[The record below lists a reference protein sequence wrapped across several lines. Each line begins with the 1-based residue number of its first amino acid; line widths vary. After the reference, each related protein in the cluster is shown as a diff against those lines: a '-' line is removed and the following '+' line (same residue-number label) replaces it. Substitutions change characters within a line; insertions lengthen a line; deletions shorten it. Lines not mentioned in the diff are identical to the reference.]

1 MLNYVKKYIYF
12 ELLLILRAV
21 NYYVPLDRCL
31 NIAVIFYLTL
41 LGLIYLAFKFRYRG
55 GNGSG
60 DVSWAFDGKH
70 VCIVG
75 GSEGLGLSLAKRIV
89 RENPRTLTIMS
100 RNTAKLRTAKEVLLQ
115 ELSIQKS
122 HKDHLQINIVKCD
135 IGMKESINEAF
146 QNVRTNNSID
156 KEKDQGGEQSMGSS
170 QRRRNHPLD
179 TQQEKDQTLNDVD
192 VLICNAAYVCTE
204 ENNKLQMY
212 DLLYTVNTNIY
223 GNIDVISR
231 VITNMKKKRKGFIL
245 FVNSE
250 GALYPIYGYSYYLMS
265 KTCMWTY
272 TYILDQE
279 LKHYNV
285 HFANAFLP
293 SIQTPGYVLE
303 NLKKPTVTKRIE
315 DLTSTVD
322 SDYAADKVVAKIK
335 EGRKFITLDLNGFM
349 LSVLHSGYRNPES
362 YFDYL
367 VCVSF
372 CGVFVFV
379 SSLYKLYIEHI
390 IRRNVFHPL
399 GAVRS
404 GGYHASAFSPS
415 F

>member
-1 MLNYVKKYIYF
+1 MLDYVKKYIYF
-12 ELLLILRAV
+12 ELLLILRVV
-21 NYYVPLDRCL
+21 NYYVPLDRYL
-31 NIAVIFYLTL
+31 NIAVIFYLTF

-55 GNGSG
+55 GNGSSG
-60 DVSWAFDGKH
+60 VSWAFAGKH

-89 RENPRTLTIMS
+89 REKPNTLTIMS

-115 ELSIQKS
+115 EVSKQNA
-122 HKDHLQINIVKCD
+122 HKDPLQINIVKCD

-146 QNVRTNNSID
+146 QNVQTNNSID
-156 KEKDQGGEQSMGSS
+156 KEKDQWGNQSMGSV
-170 QRRRNHPLD
+170 QRRNNPPHS
-179 TQQEKDQTLNDVD
+179 QQERGQPLNDVD
-192 VLICNAAYVCTE
+192 VLICNAAYICTE
-204 ENNKLQMY
+204 ENSKLQMY

-223 GNIDVISR
+223 GHIDVISR
-231 VITNMKKKRKGFIL
+231 VVKNMKQKRKGFIL

-250 GALYPIYGYSYYLMS
+250 GALYPVYGYSYYLMS
-265 KTCMWTY
+265 KTCLWTY

-279 LKHYNV
+279 LKHYNI
-285 HFANAFLP
+285 HFSNAFLP
-293 SIQTPGYVLE
+293 SIQTPGYAQE
-303 NLKKPTVTKRIE
+303 NLKKPFVTKRIE

-322 SDYAADKVVAKIK
+322 SDYAADKVVRKVK
-335 EGRKFITLDLNGFM
+335 EGRKFITIDFNGFM

-390 IRRNVFHPL
+390 IRRNVFRPL
-399 GAVRS
+399 EGVRP
-404 GGYHASAFSPS
+404 GGEYYTGVFSPS
-415 F
+415 I

>member
-1 MLNYVKKYIYF
+1 MLDYVKKYIYF

-21 NYYVPLDRCL
+21 NYYIPLDRRL

-60 DVSWAFDGKH
+60 DVSWAFAGKH

-75 GSEGLGLSLAKRIV
+75 GSEGLGLSLAKRII
-89 RENPRTLTIMS
+89 REKPHTLTIMS
-100 RNTAKLRTAKEVLLQ
+100 RNPTKLRTAKEVLMQ
-115 ELSIQKS
+115 EVSIQEKS
-122 HKDHLQINIVKCD
+122 YKDLLQINIVKCD

-146 QNVRTNNSID
+146 QNVQTNSGID
-156 KEKDQGGEQSMGSS
+156 KVKDQGGDKSMGSS
-170 QRRRNHPLD
+170 QRRNNPPNSEQ
-179 TQQEKDQTLNDVD
+179 TKDQTLNDVD

-204 ENNKLQMY
+204 ENSKLQMY
-212 DLLYTVNTNIY
+212 DLLYTVNTNIH
-223 GNIDVISR
+223 GNIDIISR
-231 VITNMKKKRKGFIL
+231 VITNMKKKREGLIL

-250 GALYPIYGYSYYLMS
+250 GALYPVYGYSYYLMS

-279 LKHYNV
+279 LKYYNI

-293 SIQTPGYVLE
+293 SIETPGYAQE
-303 NLKKPTVTKRIE
+303 NLKKPFVTKRIE
-315 DLTSTVD
+315 DLTTTVD
-322 SDYAADKVVAKIK
+322 SDYAADKVVRKIK
-335 EGRKFITLDLNGFM
+335 EGRKFLTLDLNGFM

-379 SSLYKLYIEHI
+379 SSLYKLYMEHI
-390 IRRNVFHPL
+390 IRRNVFHSVE
-399 GAVRS
+399 AVPS
-404 GGYHASAFSPS
+404 GGYPTRVFPPS
-415 F
+415 I